1 MRNRLSA
8 VIRYSVAT
16 LVALCFVSPL
26 YWTLMTSFKT
36 YKQAFQIPP
45 IFVAKPNF
53 DTYVAYFSQSDI
65 LRYLSNSVVVTLVSR
80 AVSLGVGVI
89 AAYALSR
96 MRVRGGE
103 LIAFF
108 LLASRFVPQISTVIP
123 LYLLFRKIGLYDTR
137 LGLIILYTAMNI
149 PYVVWMMRG
158 FFTEIPLEVEE
169 SAWIDGCSRLRG
181 FLRIVLPMSRP
192 GLAATA
198 VLTMMFAWNEFLY
211 ALILTGPRAKTLP
224 LSIASFMGE
233 LGIEWNAMAAAA
245 MAIMLPAMVFS
256 IFMQK
261 QLARGLTFGAVKG

>member
-1 MRNRLSA
+1 MRSKVST
-8 VIRYSVAT
+8 VIRYLIAT
-16 LVALCFVSPL
+16 IVALCFVSPL
-26 YWTLMTSFKT
+26 YWTLMTSFKS
-36 YKQAFQIPP
+36 YKEAFRIPP

-53 DTYVAYFSQSDI
+53 DTYVTYFSQSDI
-65 LRYLSNSVVVTLVSR
+65 LRYLSNSIVVTLVSM
-80 AVSLGVGVI
+80 AVSVSVGVI
-89 AAYALSR
+89 AAYGLSR
-96 MRVRGGE
+96 LKIRGGE

-123 LYLLFRKIGLYDTR
+123 LYLLFRRIGLYDTR
-137 LGLIILYTAMNI
+137 LGLMILYTAMNI

-158 FFTEIPLEVEE
+158 FFKEIPIEVEE

-181 FLRIVLPMSRP
+181 FSRIVLPMARP

-198 VLTMMFAWNEFLY
+198 VLTMMFSWNEFLY
-211 ALILTGPRAKTLP
+211 ALILTGPRSKTLP
-224 LSIASFMGE
+224 LSIAVFMGE

-245 MAIMLPAMVFS
+245 MAIMLPAMIFS